1 MTYQLPNRQQVNNQN
16 RTYLICKSKLNC
28 FGQGTLQLQCMLDPG
43 QTVKLAK
50 AVFST
55 SPHSAASRHLH
66 PQKPGT
72 CDTHDFSAL
81 LGGSNGHVPAGLQ
94 IGIYHWERKSCQGQ
108 TGVLL
113 SVSSP
118 GGSPLADDGRM
129 QHAAI
134 CSPAN
139 GECVRTQQA
148 NPSQRHFSLRHI
160 FNFSKPPNS

>member
-16 RTYLICKSKLNC
+16 RTYLINLQIKIELLRPRHAAAPVHVGPWSNCKTSK
-28 FGQGTLQLQCMLDPG
+28 G
-43 QTVKLAK
+43 
-50 AVFST
+50 